1 MKTSAIKI
9 IQLILD
15 KKNINK
21 LKKFSNIRNLL
32 IICAIFTLIL
42 LSTYLIRPI
51 FFSFDT
57 KNEII
62 EKKLSSH
69 LKIQTKIKGNITYKF
84 LPIPKIKVEN
94 LELTFDKSKPV
105 LFKESDILISIFKL
119 GNLEDLKIKKIRTV
133 KQKIQIYPKDFNKYL
148 KYAGK
153 KNINKI
159 FLKKCEIFFVDNQN
173 TEIPISNFNFKNNI
187 RNNGEK
193 ISIDGTFSGNNF
205 KLNFINNKTNDK
217 FLNLKLNELSTS
229 LKIKFNKESTL
240 EKNSGN
246 LKLKVLNNILML
258 NFSGGEIY
266 KIDNSYFRNKFL
278 NSKLN
283 GDISFKDN
291 FFFNLNLLI
300 NQINFRKLFLYYNS
314 FPNKNIS
321 KNINFSKKING
332 KINLSTK
339 KTDSFLGKIEN
350 IKMKIIFEN
359 GNIKIQNASAILP
372 GNSLIN
378 FNLSLLDKGKDQ
390 NIKFFLNFI
399 SENKKNFFRK
409 FNLNL
414 QEGDLSLSASGR
426 INILKKSIQFQNIF
440 LNKANIDK
448 NKILIVQKSF
458 NENIIKDS
466 IWDIIDYF
474 RIKKFINDVY
484 ERI

>member
-1 MKTSAIKI
+1 M
-9 IQLILD
+9 
-15 KKNINK
+15 
-21 LKKFSNIRNLL
+21 
-32 IICAIFTLIL
+32 
-42 LSTYLIRPI
+42 
-51 FFSFDT
+51 
-57 KNEII
+57 
-62 EKKLSSH
+62 
-69 LKIQTKIKGNITYKF
+69 
-84 LPIPKIKVEN
+84 
-94 LELTFDKSKPV
+94 
-105 LFKESDILISIFKL
+105 
-119 GNLEDLKIKKIRTV
+119 
-133 KQKIQIYPKDFNKYL
+133 
-148 KYAGK
+148 
-153 KNINKI
+153 
-159 FLKKCEIFFVDNQN
+159 
-173 TEIPISNFNFKNNI
+173 
-187 RNNGEK
+187 
-193 ISIDGTFSGNNF
+193 
-205 KLNFINNKTNDK
+205 
-217 FLNLKLNELSTS
+217 
-229 LKIKFNKESTL
+229 
-240 EKNSGN
+240 
-246 LKLKVLNNILML
+246 
-258 NFSGGEIY
+258 
-266 KIDNSYFRNKFL
+266 
-278 NSKLN
+278 
-283 GDISFKDN
+283 
-291 FFFNLNLLI
+291 I